1 MNGVKRLEKN
11 PTSGGGFADVW
22 RGLIESKNI
31 RVAMKALR
39 IFGVDGET
47 KKEIERVCF
56 TSTEAFS
63 SSNNFDIQECYKEA
77 MLWRKLAHP
86 NILPFFGICVDEFAP
101 QMALVSP
108 WMENGNIQTYLKQ
121 NPTANRLNLA
131 SHCLISL

>member
-1 MNGVKRLEKN
+1 
-11 PTSGGGFADVW
+11 
-22 RGLIESKNI
+22 
-31 RVAMKALR
+31 MKALR

-86 NILPFFGICVDEFAP
+86 NILPFFGIHRMNEGL
-101 QMALVSP
+101 ALMSP
-108 WMENGNIQTYLKQ
+108 YMEGGPANTYIQD
-121 NPTANRLNLA
+121 NPNVNQVIMKTVFRKWAKIFENFENAR
-131 SHCLISL
+131 